1 MGKALKENRKFIG
14 VDVLDVL
21 GGIMERHTEHYK
33 SDFELD
39 RKILHDAAGAEDRAD
54 RIFYW
59 LCRKCGTWCL
69 LERNAFIRETRE
81 FHTVSYYA
89 EQESHGVLLFA
100 VEVTGIR
107 EDGSVTGDIYSLDLA
122 SHYQELASK
131 AVHAGSVVLCY
142 EDGEREEEPH
152 AYIDGCA
159 DAELGKFI
167 SFEFKPESPKRHRE
181 LLWNER
187 YRRDHFRDGDMEK
200 YLAELESSRK
210 KAFG

>member
-1 MGKALKENRKFIG
+1 MNKALRENRKFIG
-14 VDVLDVL
+14 VDILDAL
-21 GGIMERHTEHYK
+21 GEIMEQHTEHYK
-33 SDFELD
+33 SDFEID
-39 RKILHDAAGAEDRAD
+39 KEILRNAAGAEDRAD

-89 EQESHGVLLFA
+89 EQESHNVLLFA
-100 VEVTGIR
+100 VEVTGIK
-107 EDGSVTGDIYSLDLA
+107 DNGTVTGDIYSLDLV
-122 SHYQELASK
+122 SHYQELVSK
-131 AVHAGSVVLCY
+131 AVHAGNVVLCY
-142 EDGEREEEPH
+142 ENGERTKEPH
-152 AYIDGCA
+152 AHFSGCA

-187 YRRDHFRDGDMEK
+187 YRRDHFKDGDMEK
-200 YLAELESSRK
+200 YLARLETGSR
-210 KAFG
+210 